1 MRIGCPSCNAVY
13 QVPDEQLVEGRMV
26 RCVRC
31 GTDWAPVAAVPA
43 QDGAVG
49 ASVAD
54 AGPASASPDV
64 PAEALPEAAPAELS
78 PEPDPDV
85 PTRRMA
91 LDDDPVVSP
100 AVIPAATLA
109 AAEPTVMVQARRGGA
124 WLAIAWVASVL
135 VVIGAV
141 AALVVWR
148 DAVMQAWPPSIRAY
162 AALKLAVRP

>member
-13 QVPDEQLVEGRMV
+13 QVPDEQLLEGRVV

-31 GTDWAPVAAVPA
+31 GTDWSPIVAVPVE
-43 QDGAVG
+43 DGAAGARVAEVG
-49 ASVAD
+49 RA
-54 AGPASASPDV
+54 PATSLDV
-64 PAEALPEAAPAELS
+64 PASSLPEAAPAELL

-85 PTRRMA
+85 PARRMA

-100 AVIPAATLA
+100 TVTPV
-109 AAEPTVMVQARRGGA
+109 AAEPPAVVQARRGGA
-124 WLAIAWVASVL
+124 WLAIAWVVSVL
-135 VVIGAV
+135 AVIGAV

-162 AALKLAVRP
+162 VALKLAARP

>member
-1 MRIGCPSCNAVY
+1 
-13 QVPDEQLVEGRMV
+13 MV

-31 GTDWAPVAAVPA
+31 GTDWAPVAVVPVE
-43 QDGAVG
+43 DGTAGARVAEVG
-49 ASVAD
+49 RAA
-54 AGPASASPDV
+54 AMSPDV

-100 AVIPAATLA
+100 AVTPAATEP
-109 AAEPTVMVQARRGGA
+109 AAEVQARRGGA
-124 WLAIAWVASVL
+124 WLTIAWVASVL

-141 AALVVWR
+141 AALVMWR

-162 AALKLAVRP
+162 VALKLAARP

>member
-13 QVPDEQLVEGRMV
+13 QVPDEQLAKGRMV

-31 GTDWAPVAAVPA
+31 GTDWSPIVVVPVE
-43 QDGAVG
+43 DEAVG
-49 ASVAD
+49 ASVAE
-54 AGPASASPDV
+54 AGPA
-64 PAEALPEAAPAELS
+64 PAESS

-85 PTRRMA
+85 PARRMA

-100 AVIPAATLA
+100 AVTPATAEPPAA
-109 AAEPTVMVQARRGGA
+109 VQVRRGGA

-135 VVIGAV
+135 LVIGAV